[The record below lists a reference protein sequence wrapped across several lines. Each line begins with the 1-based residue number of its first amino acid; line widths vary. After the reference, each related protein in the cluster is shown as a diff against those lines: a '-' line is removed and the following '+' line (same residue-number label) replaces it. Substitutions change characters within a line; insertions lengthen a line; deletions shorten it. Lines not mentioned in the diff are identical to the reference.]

1 VTPRRALGWCAV
13 IAVAAIL
20 WLAHPFG
27 TALLLGALLAF
38 TLEPVDDWLATR
50 THRPVLASSITV
62 IATAVIII
70 GALAGFVSAF
80 VTHAVDFS
88 AAVREQLQSG
98 GPLNTWLTAVTGW
111 LDRFG
116 ISAASITQHLQ
127 EGAGEIASRSA
138 TFAGA
143 FASGTFIALLGLFFA
158 MLTMYLVLRQWPR
171 IMSMLILVSPLEKHY
186 TQLMLDEFR
195 RVGRLTVSGTVLTGL
210 AQGALATIG
219 FWISGVPQAVFFGI
233 ATALASLIPAV
244 GTLLVWVP
252 AGLYLFAID
261 HPARGV
267 IELVWGAFVVVG
279 FSDYVIRPRLV
290 GDETMPALLVFIALF
305 GGLEVFGLS
314 GLIVGPLVMAL
325 AVAILRL
332 YANEEKARRSAAD
345 KEVSDQAAA
354 EKTAATTATVAA
366 VQSPK

>member
-13 IAVAAIL
+13 VAVAAIL

-38 TLEPVDDWLATR
+38 TLEPVDEWLAKR
-50 THRPVLASSITV
+50 MGRPVLASLITV
-62 IATAVIII
+62 IATALVVV

-80 VTHAVDFS
+80 VTHAVEFS

-98 GPLNTWLTAVTGW
+98 GQLSNWLAAVTGW
-111 LDRFG
+111 LERFG
-116 ISAASITQHLQ
+116 ISTTSITQRLQ

-143 FASGTFIALLGLFFA
+143 FASGTFTALLGLFFA

-171 IMSMLILVSPLEKHY
+171 IMASLLLVSPLEKKY

-244 GTLLVWVP
+244 GTLLIWVP

-261 HPARGV
+261 HPARAV
-267 IELVWGAFVVVG
+267 IELVWGAFIVVG

-332 YANEEKARRSAAD
+332 YANEEKARRTAEQ
-345 KEVSDQAAA
+345 KAAA
-354 EKTAATTATVAA
+354 EKSAA
-366 VQSPK
+366 VAIAPVQGSLTPTE